1 LPTIS
6 PLSIVLAISDAQL
19 EEQVRAHLLDL
30 PARINVQSASAGFV
44 DADLLL
50 IDAYQPGGS
59 LDEILARWRARFPDA
74 MVGVVHHSAEPQ
86 VILAAMRAKADEFI
100 FPPVEPK
107 LNSLLERVFEK
118 KGRGRRTNGKA
129 VGFLSAKGGCG
140 ATTVSCHIA
149 TALAAQSQDGAL
161 LADFDLETGLV
172 GFLMK
177 AETRYSILD
186 AFKNLHRLDESYWKG
201 IVAIR
206 KRLDIL
212 PAPGSL
218 MAHEPLTPEALRQV
232 LRFVRSM
239 YEWVAIDLGRGLNMM
254 ALAAL
259 DELDEIYLVS
269 TPAVASLYRAR
280 QCVQHLIDLGFS
292 SERIRLILNQV
303 GKQKLLSS
311 GELRKSVGVPVWA
324 ELPLRNELEDA
335 YTDGNLVGS
344 DTELGRR
351 FGQLAANMAGLPRPS
366 KSSNSGSGTGPSGLQ
381 DLWRRTIPRFSGPA

>member
-1 LPTIS
+1 LPTNS
-6 PLSIVLAISDAQL
+6 PLAVVLAISDAQL
-19 EEQVRAHLLDL
+19 EEQIRAHLLDL
-30 PARINVQSASAGFV
+30 PARIDIQSPAAGFV

-50 IDAYQPGGS
+50 IDAHQPGGS
-59 LDEILARWRARFPDA
+59 LEEFLQKWRARFPDA
-74 MVGVVHHSAEPQ
+74 MVGVVHNSAEPQ

-107 LNSLLERVFEK
+107 LNSLLERVFDK
-118 KGRGRRTNGKA
+118 KGRVRRTNGKV
-129 VGFLSAKGGCG
+129 VGFLSVKGGCG
-140 ATTVSCHIA
+140 ATTVACHVA
-149 TALAAQSQDGAL
+149 SALAAQSQDGAL

-177 AETRYSILD
+177 ADTRYSILD

-212 PAPGSL
+212 PAPGSI
-218 MAHEPLTPEALRQV
+218 MAHDPLTPEALRQV

-239 YEWVAIDLGRGLNMM
+239 YEWVAVDLGRGLNMVT
-254 ALAAL
+254 LAAL
-259 DELDEIYLVS
+259 GELDEIHLVS

-280 QCVQHLIDLGFS
+280 QCVQHLTDLGFGAD
-292 SERIRLILNQV
+292 RIRLILNQV

-324 ELPLRNELEDA
+324 ELPLRNELEEA
-335 YTDGNLVGS
+335 YTDGNLVGL

-351 FGQLAANMAGLPRPS
+351 FGQLAANMAGLPRPN
-366 KSSNSGSGTGPSGLQ
+366 KTPNGGSGTGASGFQ
-381 DLWRRTIPRFSGPA
+381 DLWRRAIPRFSGPA